1 MALILP
7 KSYHKI
13 SAVERNHISW
23 IEPALAERQDI
34 RPLRIGILNIM
45 PLGKQYEF
53 NLLHPLGLSPLQIEP
68 IWIRLKTHS
77 YKTWDVEHLDALY
90 VDWEEAMSPSPLDG
104 LIITGAPVEH
114 LAYEKVNYWPELVE
128 LIVEARRSCA
138 STLGLCWAGFA
149 LAYLAGVD
157 KQCFTKKLFGVF
169 PMRSLVPSH
178 PLMGTQDDYFLCPQS
193 RYAGLSDNSMEAA
206 QRQGRLRLLAH
217 GEKVGYTIFETTD
230 QRQLMHLGHPEYNAG
245 RIVTEIE
252 RDRARGDVPPPENF
266 DQDNPQTSWRSHR
279 NLLFQQWLWFCYQ
292 RVSLR
297 SSDIASY

>member
-7 KSYHKI
+7 RNYHKI
-13 SAVERNHISW
+13 ASVERNGISW

-68 IWIRLKTHS
+68 IWIRLQSHS
-77 YKTWDVEHLDALY
+77 YKTWDHDHLDQLY
-90 VDWEEAMSPSPLDG
+90 VSWDEATAQAPLDG

-114 LAYEKVNYWPELVE
+114 LPYEQVNYWPELVE
-128 LIVEARRSCA
+128 LIEEARRVCA

-157 KQCFTKKLFGVF
+157 KVPFERKLFGVYS
-169 PMRSLVPSH
+169 MRSLVPGH
-178 PLMGTQDDYFLCPQS
+178 ALMGTQDDRFVCPQS
-193 RYAGLSDNSMEAA
+193 RHAGLRDAAMEAA

-217 GEKVGYTIFETTD
+217 GEQVGYTIFETTD
-230 QRQLMHLGHPEYNAG
+230 QRQLMHLGHPEYNTS
-245 RIVTEIE
+245 RILGEME

-266 DQDNPQTSWRSHR
+266 DADQPRTLWRSHR
-279 NLLFQQWLWFCYQ
+279 NLLFQQWVWFCYQ
-292 RVSLR
+292 RVSLTE
-297 SSDIASY
+297 

>member
-1 MALILP
+1 M
-7 KSYHKI
+7 
-13 SAVERNHISW
+13 ERNHISW
-23 IEPALAERQDI
+23 IEPDLAERQDI

-68 IWIRLKTHS
+68 IWIRLKSHK
-77 YKTWDVEHLDALY
+77 YKTWDISHLDALY
-90 VDWEEAMSPSPLDG
+90 VSWEEAMSPAPLDG

-114 LAYEKVNYWPELVE
+114 LAFEKVNYWQELVE
-128 LIVEARRSCA
+128 LIDEARRNCA

-157 KQCFTKKLFGVF
+157 KQNFSKKLFGVF
-169 PMRSLVPSH
+169 PLKSLVPSH
-178 PLMGTQDDYFLCPQS
+178 PLMGTQDDFFLCPQS
-193 RYAGLSDNSMEAA
+193 RHAGLSDHEMEEA
-206 QRQGRLRLLAH
+206 QRKGNLRLLAY

-245 RIVTEIE
+245 RLLSEME
-252 RDRARGDVPPPENF
+252 RDRARGDVPLPENF
-266 DQDNPQTSWRSHR
+266 DPMNPQTSWRSHR

-292 RVSLR
+292 RVSLLNG
-297 SSDIASY
+297 DITVNDRIEKNQL